1 MALTRE
7 IYTMAERLTS
17 LDPDRARRLKK
28 TAVTVPARVAG
39 AAGTAGP
46 ERLEHVAAA
55 RTALA
60 ELSREAL
67 DTGEADD
74 AELARRADALDRAV
88 LFEFGAPGVFS

>member
-7 IYTMAERLTS
+7 VYAMAERLMS
-17 LDPDRARRLKK
+17 FDPDLARRLKK

-39 AAGTAGP
+39 AAGTSGP

-60 ELSREAL
+60 ELSRNAL
-67 DTGEADD
+67 DTGEAGD
-74 AELARRADALDRAV
+74 AALARRANALDRAV
-88 LFEFGAPGVFS
+88 LFEFGTHGSFS